1 MKSSVAISYSFAIKV
16 SMDLNFKGSFE
27 MKVSHSLHSIIHG
40 LKTTSDSLLI
50 NGVCFPS
57 LPLTVVQSCVVV
69 IVLFTD
75 FASHPKLLG
84 RAADLTDKLSA
95 FTYRSSG

>member
-40 LKTTSDSLLI
+40 LKNHIRFFVDNWGLLS
-50 NGVCFPS
+50 F
-57 LPLTVVQSCVVV
+57 
-69 IVLFTD
+69 
-75 FASHPKLLG
+75 FASDGRPKLCCCYC
-84 RAADLTDKLSA
+84 
-95 FTYRSSG
+95 FMYRFCQPSKTTRQGSRLN